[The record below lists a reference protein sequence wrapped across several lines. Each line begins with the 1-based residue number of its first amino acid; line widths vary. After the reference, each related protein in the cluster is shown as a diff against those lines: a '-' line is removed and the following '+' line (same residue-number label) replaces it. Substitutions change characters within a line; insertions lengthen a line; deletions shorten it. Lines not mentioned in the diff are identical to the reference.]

1 METEFNTNAIKKE
14 ISGSASCSDSVLLDS
29 TAKLEKPFDNMEV
42 VPGNAME
49 EASGEHQ
56 SPVNT
61 SSSGNQERKLK
72 RCLQRRNYINYGL
85 FDIDSDGES
94 EHEQFSKD
102 HSFKQRQCPKVSTR
116 WSPEEACRPI
126 IDEAPVFYPNEEEFK
141 DTLSYIQSIRLKAEQ
156 YGICR
161 IVPPPSWKPPCLLKE
176 RKIWEH
182 AKFGTRV
189 QQVGLL
195 QNRQPMRKKS
205 RSRHQRKRKR
215 RRWTRMGMVQRRSS
229 SNISE
234 ASESVTSDTDEKF
247 GFHSGSDFTL
257 EVFKKYADDFKEQ
270 YFGIKEANERL
281 SDGQRNM
288 SWRPSVE
295 EIEGE
300 YWRIVEKTVKEIEV
314 LYGADLE
321 TGIFGSGFP
330 KSTQLT
336 DNDADQYVRSG
347 WNLNNFPRLPG
358 SVLCFERE
366 DISGVLVPWL
376 YIGMCFSSFC
386 WHVEDHHLYSLNYH
400 HFGEPKLWYGVPG
413 YGASMLEKAMRKHL
427 PHLFEEQP
435 DLLHELVTQLS
446 PSVLKSEGVPV
457 YRAVQQSGEF
467 VLTFP
472 RAYHSGFNCGF
483 NCAEAV
489 NVAPVDWLPHGQC
502 AVELYS
508 EQCRKTSISHD
519 KLLLGAAQE
528 AVRALSDH
536 LILGKNNSDNL
547 RWKNVSGKNGLLTE
561 AIKTR
566 VGMEE
571 DRRKSIPASSQMRN
585 MDASFD
591 STCERECFICSYDLH
606 LSAAGCECSPDRFA
620 CLKHSNLLCSCE
632 PHRRFFIFRYEMEEL
647 NNLLRALEC
656 ELSTVQK
663 WASGR
668 LGFVIDSEMAK
679 SDVLD
684 TSKAESNCCLTSS
697 RPLIDI
703 NTGLNLKSEKYEDEH
718 TVETGSQSDFRGMME
733 DIPHISEPTKSEHQV
748 VTEVIISKS
757 KQSFS
762 PLVHQLRKEK
772 DCDTSSEVGHATVK
786 TEMSCKDMSSATS
799 GSLLV
804 EKHDCLDLN
813 LDLNMQKVSTEQ
825 RCQSNQS
832 AKQELV
838 QISTVSRGAICSQLT
853 KTETE
858 YKPSTRCDFLTTSNS
873 DFDPSAPHYRCSE
886 FMSPNIRDSGGASCS
901 TDSGLPS
908 TSSSRKLFGVEIDS
922 FLPGNSCPKMDK
934 SICSFSVQF
943 LNPGTVMPGRKWCT
957 SKAIFPKG
965 YRSRVRFISV
975 LDPTQLCSYISEVLD
990 AGLLG
995 PLFKVSMEENPSEV
1009 FVNDSATRCWEM
1021 VLERLNQEL
1030 TRQDGLGKQR
1040 LPLLQ
1045 PPLSLDGL
1053 EMFGFFSPSIVQAI
1067 EALDPD
1073 HKCTEYWVCKSNQQW
1088 GFEEGRGLNT
1098 DQVLD
1103 TLSIGSRSATKQCL
1117 FPPSSSSRGIQKVF
1131 GVDLLKEEPGDSNV
1145 ELAVS
1150 VEEVQSVLGRLFKKA
1165 SADELTMMHRVLCS
1179 GSWSTNW
1186 RLAFSVLLEEIN
1198 KNVYKK
1204 GGE

>member
-1 METEFNTNAIKKE
+1 METEFSTNAIEKE
-14 ISGSASCSDSVLLDS
+14 ISGSASCSSSVLLDS
-29 TAKLEKPFDNMEV
+29 TAKLEKPFDIMEV
-42 VPGNAME
+42 VPGNANE
-49 EASGEHQ
+49 ESSGEHQ

-61 SSSGNQERKLK
+61 NSYVNQERKVK
-72 RCLQRRNYINYGL
+72 RCLRRRNCINYGL

-94 EHEQFSKD
+94 HHEHFTKGR
-102 HSFKQRQCPKVSTR
+102 SFKQSQSLKASAR
-116 WSPEEACRPI
+116 WSPEEACRPMI
-126 IDEAPVFYPNEEEFK
+126 EEAPVFYPTEEEFK
-141 DTLSYIQSIRLKAEQ
+141 DTLAYIQSIRPKAEQ

-176 RKIWEH
+176 KRIWEH
-182 AKFGTRV
+182 AKFGTRI
-189 QQVGLL
+189 QQVDML
-195 QNRQPMRKKS
+195 QNRQSMRQKS
-205 RSRHQRKRKR
+205 RSRHQMKRKR
-215 RRWTRMGMVQRRSS
+215 RKRARLGMVRHRNS

-247 GFHSGSDFTL
+247 GFHSGPDFTL
-257 EVFKKYADDFKEQ
+257 EAFQKYADDFKEQ
-270 YFGIKEANERL
+270 YFGIKDANER
-281 SDGQRNM
+281 SDGQPNM
-288 SWRPSVE
+288 RWKPSVE

-300 YWRIVEKTVKEIEV
+300 YWRIVEKAVEEIEV

-330 KSTQLT
+330 KSTKLT
-336 DNDADQYVRSG
+336 DTDADQYVRSG
-347 WNLNNFPRLPG
+347 WNLNNFSRFPG

-413 YGASMLEKAMRKHL
+413 TGASMLEKAMRKHL

-508 EQCRKTSISHD
+508 EQCRKTSISQD

-536 LILGKNNSDNL
+536 MILGKNNSDNL
-547 RWKNVSGKNGLLTE
+547 RWKNVAGKNGLLTE
-561 AIKTR
+561 AIKMR

-571 DRRKSIPASSQMRN
+571 NRRKSIPASSWTRK
-585 MDASFD
+585 MDTSFD
-591 STCERECFICSYDLH
+591 STCERECFLCFYDLH
-606 LSAAGCECSPDRFA
+606 LSAAGCECSPDRFS
-620 CLKHSNLLCSCE
+620 CLKHSKSLCSCE
-632 PHRRFFIFRYEMEEL
+632 PHHRFFLFRYEMKEL
-647 NNLLRALEC
+647 NNLVRALEC
-656 ELSTVQK
+656 ELSEVQK

-668 LGFVIDSEMAK
+668 LGFTVDFEMAK
-679 SDVLD
+679 NDVLD
-684 TSKAESNCCLTSS
+684 TSKEESNCCLTSS
-697 RPLIDI
+697 NPLIDI
-703 NTGLNLKSEKYEDEH
+703 NIVLNRGSEKYEDQH
-718 TVETGSQSDFRGMME
+718 IVEIGSQTGFSRTME
-733 DIPHISEPTKSEHQV
+733 NIPNFSKPTKSEHQV
-748 VTEVIISKS
+748 AAKDIISKP

-762 PLVHQLRKEK
+762 PSVHQQTKEK
-772 DCDTSSEVGHATVK
+772 DSMTSYDVGLVTVK
-786 TEMSCKDMSSATS
+786 TEMSSKDMSSQTS
-799 GSLLV
+799 SSLLV
-804 EKHDCLDLN
+804 EKHGSLDLN
-813 LDLNMQKVSTEQ
+813 LDLQKSSTEQ
-825 RCQSNQS
+825 RCESTQSL
-832 AKQELV
+832 KQELV
-838 QISTVSRGAICSQLT
+838 QISAVSREAISSQLT
-853 KTETE
+853 KIEME
-858 YKPSTRCDFLTTSNS
+858 YEASTRCNVHNTSHS
-873 DFDPSAPHYRCSE
+873 DVDPSAPLYHSSE
-886 FMSPNIRDSGGASCS
+886 FMSPNIRDSDRATCS

-908 TSSSRKLFGVEIDS
+908 TSSSRKLFGVEIDG
-922 FLPGNSCPKMDK
+922 FQPGYNCPKLDK
-934 SICSFSVQF
+934 SIYSASVQL

-965 YRSRVRFISV
+965 YRSRCRFISV
-975 LDPTQLCSYISEVLD
+975 IDPTQLCSYISEVLD

-1021 VLERLNQEL
+1021 VVQRLNQEL
-1030 TRQDGLGKQR
+1030 ARHDGLEKQR
-1040 LPLLQ
+1040 LPILQ
-1045 PPLSLDGL
+1045 PPQSLDGL
-1053 EMFGFFSPSIVQAI
+1053 EMFGFLSPPTIQAI
-1067 EALDPD
+1067 EALDSD
-1073 HKCTEYWVCKSNQQW
+1073 HKCSEYWAWKSDRQQR
-1088 GFEEGRGLNT
+1088 FKEGRGLNT

-1103 TLSIGSRSATKQCL
+1103 TISIGSRSTAKRCL
-1117 FPPSSSSRGIQKVF
+1117 FPPSNSSRGIQKVF
-1131 GVDLLKEEPGDSNV
+1131 GVDLVEQEPGVPNV

-1150 VEEVQSVLGRLFKKA
+1150 GEEVQSVLGRLFKKA
-1165 SADELTMMHRVLCS
+1165 SNDELTMMHRVLCS

-1186 RLAFSVLLEEIN
+1186 RLAFSVLLQEIN
-1198 KNVYKK
+1198 KKM
-1204 GGE
+1204 